1 MAAKSDISKWLKLGL
16 KWLVSIAGLAYV
28 FSKIDFALMLG
39 LLVQV
44 RFWPLVLAF
53 VFFNVSK
60 FFSAVR
66 QARIFRCIGIDL
78 SFIQHLRL
86 YYIGMFYNLL
96 LPGGIGGDGYKM
108 ILLRQS
114 HAKSWKSLLSTNLID
129 RLTGLSILMA
139 MLLAL
144 VPFSSLAGWWIHLL
158 WIFPSGF
165 AVYWLVFRLFFKSY
179 VPAFLSLHVHSL
191 VVQGS
196 QLLSVYA
203 ILLALPGGHF
213 DVDYWLLFLVSSVAA
228 VVPVTVGGLGAR
240 ELVSLKLAP
249 LLAVNMEIA
258 LSVGLLFFLITFF
271 SSLAGIFL
279 KYEFGHPSANQPD
292 SI

>member
-1 MAAKSDISKWLKLGL
+1 M
-16 KWLVSIAGLAYV
+16 LA
-28 FSKIDFALMLG
+28 
-39 LLVQV
+39 LLSQITV
-44 RFWPLVLAF
+44 WPLFLAF
-53 VFFNVSK
+53 FFFNVSK
-60 FFSAVR
+60 FFSAIR
-66 QARIFRCIGIDL
+66 QAQIFRCIGVEL
-78 SFIQHLRL
+78 SLAQHLRL

-114 HAKSWKSLLSTNLID
+114 HGKSWKALLSTNLID
-129 RLTGLSILMA
+129 RLTGLAILLG

-144 VPFSSLAGWWIHLL
+144 VPFSSLSSWWQHLQWL
-158 WIFPSGF
+158 FPLGF
-165 AVYWLVFRLFFKSY
+165 LVYWLAFKFFFKNY
-179 VPAFLSLHVHSL
+179 LPAFINLHLHSL

-196 QLLSVYA
+196 QLLAVYA
-203 ILLALPGGHF
+203 ILLALPNSSF

-249 LLAVNMEIA
+249 LLAVNMEAA
-258 LSVGLLFFLITFF
+258 LSIGLLFFVIAFF

-279 KYEFGHPSANQPD
+279 KYEYDHPSTDQPD
-292 SI
+292 